1 MSLSLTEKHICSS
14 YQDGMLK
21 SSMTQIQTL
30 SPLQYIQ
37 ALYNT
42 YQRYSIK
49 FVISFTH
56 KLVSRIRIKS
66 ILSLS
71 SLTSKKFTRFFM
83 NNNM

>member
-14 YQDGMLK
+14 YQDRMLK

-30 SPLQYIQ
+30 SPLQCIQ

-42 YQRYSIK
+42 YDRYPII
-49 FVISFTH
+49 FVITF
-56 KLVSRIRIKS
+56 IP
-66 ILSLS
+66 
-71 SLTSKKFTRFFM
+71 TSKKFTHFIM

>member
-14 YQDGMLK
+14 YQDRMLK

-42 YQRYSIK
+42 YDRYPII
-49 FVISFTH
+49 FVITFILKSVYH
-56 KLVSRIRIKS
+56 RKNLRI
-66 ILSLS
+66 SL
-71 SLTSKKFTRFFM
+71 
-83 NNNM
+83 

>member
-1 MSLSLTEKHICSS
+1 MSLSLAEKHICSS
-14 YQDGMLK
+14 YQEGMLK

-49 FVISFTH
+49 FVIS
-56 KLVSRIRIKS
+56 RIRIKS

>member
-1 MSLSLTEKHICSS
+1 MSLSLTEKGICSS
-14 YQDGMLK
+14 YQDCMLK

-37 ALYNT
+37 TLYNT
-42 YQRYSIK
+42 YDKYSII
-49 FVISFTH
+49 FVMVFI
-56 KLVSRIRIKS
+56 LARLRIKT

-71 SLTSKKFTRFFM
+71 SLTSKKFTHFFM